1 MRFSHFIK
9 YNAVPEWES
18 HYMDYNGLKDLIYTL
33 QTDNINLNNNDLN
46 GSNTLSSSSNNNNNN
61 NEKANTSGKLSKLK
75 NKFFSNQ
82 NSKKPN
88 SDNNNNNSNHSSTT
102 RAGNNYVIA
111 DDEES
116 QFDIEKK
123 TYRNSDKLDVEND
136 NGPNVG
142 IVSEAD
148 NEQVLEKTFEL
159 EDFNPHDSSNDL
171 TLHHPSTT
179 NKQAKKNKRLNP
191 LQKYKFWDS
200 NSDNND
206 NNTLYSSST
215 TTTAAAAALTK
226 DFNTYDTFVDELTLE
241 KLKVDDFYKRTELK
255 FYNKFDNLVHDLEK
269 QNILSSSQQ
278 TTAQSLDNVELSSIT
293 PSKGNDNN
301 HNNSGF
307 SNVFADNNQI
317 TEEEEEEE
325 EDEDDILDN
334 DEFTDIPENTALL
347 HYSQFNVEKQKQS
360 ILKQSIV
367 NLYIDLSQLKSFIE
381 LNKMGFSKITKKA
394 DKVLKLN
401 IKAELIQTG
410 KFYKD
415 TYIFQKDTFTTLS
428 EKISEL
434 ITFYSIIT
442 NQTSDV
448 LEAKE
453 ELKSALHDHIVW
465 ERSNT
470 WKDMLGLISH
480 EAPLVSDLQKDD
492 ENISLTGKLQL
503 EYFTFPLPYSINLK
517 FTTIENV
524 LIPKLFFTWK
534 AFKIAFI
541 ITVTG
546 ILLGIKTFNDP
557 AQHRCMALVEC
568 VAFLWASEALPLH
581 ITAFLVPLLVVLF
594 RVLKNS
600 ETGEVLTAAKA
611 SSTVLSSMW
620 TSTVII
626 LLAGFTLG
634 EVLSQYN
641 IAKVVASW
649 LLAAAGTKPRN
660 VLLIAMAVVFFL
672 SMWISNVAAPVLT
685 YSLLKQVLDT
695 LEADQPFGKALVLGV
710 AIAANIGGMSSPIS
724 SPQNIISMQYLKP
737 FNIGWGQFFAVALP
751 TGIIAT
757 LICWLLLI
765 STFKINKTKVER
777 FVPIRTRFTLKQW
790 FIIVITV
797 GTILLWCVESQIESA
812 FGSSGIIAILPI
824 CIFFGSG
831 LLTTR
836 DFNSLPWSI
845 VILAMGGTALGTAVS
860 SSGLLATIARALQRR
875 IESDT
880 PMAVLCIFGALM
892 LVVGTFVSHT
902 VSAIIIIPLVQEVGD
917 KLANPKAAPTLVF
930 GCALLASAGMGLA
943 SSGFPNVTAISMLD
957 KKGNRYLD
965 MGTFMSRGVPCSL
978 VVYVCVITIGY
989 GIIISVVHTGQ

>member
-33 QTDNINLNNNDLN
+33 QTDNINLNGNNLN
-46 GSNTLSSSSNNNNNN
+46 EQNASSSPNNLNNKSIDKIFDTNGKFSKIKNKFFPSQNFKRPNSNNNNIASTVNKV
-61 NEKANTSGKLSKLK
+61 ESKY
-75 NKFFSNQ
+75 FI
-82 NSKKPN
+82 
-88 SDNNNNNSNHSSTT
+88 
-102 RAGNNYVIA
+102 G

-116 QFDIEKK
+116 QFNVEKK
-123 TYRNSDKLDVEND
+123 TYRNSDKLDIENLNNHD
-136 NGPNVG
+136 IAVLSKG
-142 IVSEAD
+142 D

-159 EDFNPHDSSNDL
+159 ENFNPHESSNDL
-171 TLHHPSTT
+171 THHHPLTS
-179 NKQAKKNKRLNP
+179 NKQAKKNKRLNL

-200 NSDNND
+200 GSDND
-206 NNTLYSSST
+206 NNTLYSTTIST
-215 TTTAAAAALTK
+215 TLTK
-226 DFNTYDTFVDELTLE
+226 DFNPYDTFVDELTLE

-255 FYNKFDNLVHDLEK
+255 FYDKFNNLVHDLERQK
-269 QNILSSSQQ
+269 ILSSSQL
-278 TTAQSLDNVELSSIT
+278 TTQSLTNTELSSAT
-293 PSKGNDNN
+293 PSKNN
-301 HNNSGF
+301 NNVNNINNTNSSVS
-307 SNVFADNNQI
+307 SNVFADSNQV
-317 TEEEEEEE
+317 TEEEEE

-334 DEFTDIPENTALL
+334 DEFTDTPENTALL

-415 TYIFQKDTFTTLS
+415 TYIFQKDTFTILS

-442 NQTSDV
+442 DQTSNV

-503 EYFTFPLPYSINLK
+503 EYFTFPLPHSINLK
-517 FTTIENV
+517 FTTVENIT
-524 LIPKLFFTWK
+524 IPKLFFTWK

-541 ITVTG
+541 IAVTG
-546 ILLGIKTFNDP
+546 VLLGVKTFNDP

-568 VAFLWASEALPLH
+568 VAFSWASEALPLH

-600 ETGEVLTAAKA
+600 DTGEVLTAARA

-620 TSTVII
+620 SSTVII

-641 IAKVVASW
+641 IAKVIASW

-660 VLLIAMAVVFFL
+660 VLLIAMGVVFFL

-685 YSLLKQVLDT
+685 YSLLKQVLDS

-765 STFKINKTKVER
+765 SSFKINKTKVER
-777 FVPIRTRFTLKQW
+777 FVPIKTKFTLKQW
-790 FIIVITV
+790 FIIVVTV
-797 GTILLWCVESQIESA
+797 ATILLWCVEAQIESA
-812 FGSSGIIAILPI
+812 FGSSGIIAVLPI

-831 LLTTR
+831 LLTTK

-930 GCALLASAGMGLA
+930 GCTLLASAGMGLA
-943 SSGFPNVTAISMLD
+943 SAGFPNVTAISMLD

-965 MGTFMSRGVPCSL
+965 MSTFMSRGVPCSL
-978 VVYVCVITIGY
+978 IVYVCVITIGY
-989 GIIISVVHTGQ
+989 GIIVSVVHTAP